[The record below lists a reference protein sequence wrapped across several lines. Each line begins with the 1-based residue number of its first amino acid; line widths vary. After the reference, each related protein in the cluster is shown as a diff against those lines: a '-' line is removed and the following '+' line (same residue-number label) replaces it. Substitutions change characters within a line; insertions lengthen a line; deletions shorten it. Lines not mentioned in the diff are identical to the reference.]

1 MEETLDVKNVI
12 LEAIT
17 FLDRLARKADNADE
31 VTKYYSAMEKLYA
44 EYNRAVEIDNQAYFD
59 NRKDEKE
66 EIRIQEE
73 MRKSVETREIERQR
87 NKIEM
92 AKVGLKVFEILAA
105 VVGLPCLV
113 LFQLKCQQ
121 LGALPPRFLDTIVNR
136 AIGYLSL

>member
-1 MEETLDVKNVI
+1 MEQTLDTKAVI
-12 LEAIT
+12 LEAIS
-17 FLDRLARKADNADE
+17 FLDRLARKSDSAEE
-31 VTKYYSAMEKLYA
+31 VTKYYNAMEKLYA
-44 EYNRAVEIDNQAYFD
+44 EYNRAIEIENQAYFD
-59 NRKDEKE
+59 SRKDEKE

-73 MRKSVETREIERQR
+73 MRKAVETREIEKQK

-92 AKVGLKVFEILAA
+92 VKISLKVLEILAA

-121 LGALPPRFLDTIVNR
+121 LGALPPRFMDTIVNK

>member
-1 MEETLDVKNVI
+1 MEQTLDVKSVI

-17 FLDRLARKADNADE
+17 FLDRLAREADNADE
-31 VTKYYSAMEKLYA
+31 VTKYDSAMDKLYA

-73 MRKSVETREIERQR
+73 IRKSVETREIERQR

-92 AKVGLKVFEILAA
+92 VKVGLKVIEILAA